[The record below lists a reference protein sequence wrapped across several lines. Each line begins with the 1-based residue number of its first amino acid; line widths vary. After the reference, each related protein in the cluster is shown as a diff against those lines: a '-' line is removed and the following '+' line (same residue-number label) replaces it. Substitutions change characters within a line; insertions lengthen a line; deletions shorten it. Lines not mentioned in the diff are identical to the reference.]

1 MTPVWQDLRQAI
13 RSLRHSAGFAAAAIL
28 MLGVAAGASIA
39 VFSLVKGA
47 LLDPWPYEGADR
59 IVTARASLAKLDQT
73 DVPFSVP
80 EIADLE
86 SETAIFEHTVEGV
99 SRNFNLTGRGTPER
113 LHAVQISASGFPM
126 LGVRPLLG
134 RVFHA
139 SEDVP
144 GGPKVAVLS
153 YRLWQGRFAGDPGI
167 VGRAIEVEGEPY
179 TVVGVMPRRFVF
191 WDAQIYF
198 PLALD
203 RGRLDRSDRSIYFQ
217 ARLRPHVTVAAA
229 NAALEVLAR
238 RMEREHGA
246 SVPEYAGFHMSVVPL
261 QEDVL
266 RDVRQAL
273 WILFGAAAVV
283 LAVACANISN
293 LWLARAAAR
302 DRDTGIRIALGAGR
316 ARILRQAVAE
326 GLLVAAAAAAVGLLL
341 AAQAVPIVLRLI
353 PFDYIPAEADP
364 RVDVW
369 AATYGVAICI
379 AAGVF
384 FGLLPAARWRR
395 IGAAVSGGAS
405 PRTTSDPRARRM
417 RRLFLAGQIALAV
430 VVTSSTTLLVESF
443 HRLLATPTGFRSD
456 GVVTLRVALPRLR
469 YESESRAR
477 GLLQNLLENLES
489 DRTIARAGAV
499 SSLPLDRATPS
510 RRLEIEGRSEPA
522 AAGVFD
528 ADVLAA
534 SAGYFETLGIPTLAG
549 RKIAETDTAASPPVA
564 VINRTMADRFFP
576 GENAVGRR
584 LRVSNDAAWRTIV
597 GVVSDVRQRSLEQP
611 PRQALFVPLAQA
623 DPAPRSLA
631 VVVNAAGGAEAA
643 AAAVRRALARLD
655 PEIPV
660 FAVEEMDRRISDSL
674 AGRRL
679 AAFLLLLLTAAAI
692 GLAALGTSA
701 VAAYDVVQRRREIGI
716 RMTLGARPD
725 RISRDVLAESLRT
738 AVAGIAAGLVL
749 AVAASRILSALLSDT
764 SAGLSS
770 LASGAAALAGAT
782 VLASWVPARRAAK
795 TDPAIS
801 IRGE

>member
-1 MTPVWQDLRQAI
+1 M
-13 RSLRHSAGFAAAAIL
+13 
-28 MLGVAAGASIA
+28 
-39 VFSLVKGA
+39 
-47 LLDPWPYEGADR
+47 
-59 IVTARASLAKLDQT
+59 
-73 DVPFSVP
+73 
-80 EIADLE
+80 
-86 SETAIFEHTVEGV
+86 
-99 SRNFNLTGRGTPER
+99 
-113 LHAVQISASGFPM
+113 
-126 LGVRPLLG
+126 
-134 RVFHA
+134 
-139 SEDVP
+139 
-144 GGPKVAVLS
+144 
-153 YRLWQGRFAGDPGI
+153 
-167 VGRAIEVEGEPY
+167 
-179 TVVGVMPRRFVF
+179 
-191 WDAQIYF
+191 
-198 PLALD
+198 
-203 RGRLDRSDRSIYFQ
+203 
-217 ARLRPHVTVAAA
+217 
-229 NAALEVLAR
+229 
-238 RMEREHGA
+238 
-246 SVPEYAGFHMSVVPL
+246 
-261 QEDVL
+261 
-266 RDVRQAL
+266 
-273 WILFGAAAVV
+273 V

>member
-1 MTPVWQDLRQAI
+1 
-13 RSLRHSAGFAAAAIL
+13 
-28 MLGVAAGASIA
+28 
-39 VFSLVKGA
+39 
-47 LLDPWPYEGADR
+47 
-59 IVTARASLAKLDQT
+59 
-73 DVPFSVP
+73 
-80 EIADLE
+80 
-86 SETAIFEHTVEGV
+86 
-99 SRNFNLTGRGTPER
+99 
-113 LHAVQISASGFPM
+113 
-126 LGVRPLLG
+126 
-134 RVFHA
+134 
-139 SEDVP
+139 
-144 GGPKVAVLS
+144 
-153 YRLWQGRFAGDPGI
+153 
-167 VGRAIEVEGEPY
+167 
-179 TVVGVMPRRFVF
+179 
-191 WDAQIYF
+191 
-198 PLALD
+198 
-203 RGRLDRSDRSIYFQ
+203 
-217 ARLRPHVTVAAA
+217 
-229 NAALEVLAR
+229 
-238 RMEREHGA
+238 
-246 SVPEYAGFHMSVVPL
+246 
-261 QEDVL
+261 
-266 RDVRQAL
+266 
-273 WILFGAAAVV
+273 
-283 LAVACANISN
+283 
-293 LWLARAAAR
+293 
-302 DRDTGIRIALGAGR
+302 
-316 ARILRQAVAE
+316 
-326 GLLVAAAAAAVGLLL
+326 
-341 AAQAVPIVLRLI
+341 
-353 PFDYIPAEADP
+353 
-364 RVDVW
+364 
-369 AATYGVAICI
+369 
-379 AAGVF
+379 
-384 FGLLPAARWRR
+384 
-395 IGAAVSGGAS
+395 
-405 PRTTSDPRARRM
+405 M

-430 VVTSSTTLLVESF
+430 VVTSSTTLLVESL

-477 GLLQNLLENLES
+477 GLLQNLVENLES

-534 SAGYFETLGIPTLAG
+534 SAGYFETLGIPMLAG

-584 LRVSNDAAWRTIV
+584 VRVSNDAAWRTIV

-611 PRQALFVPLAQA
+611 PRQALFVPLTQA

-631 VVVNAAGGAEAA
+631 LVVDAAGGAEA

-749 AVAASRILSALLSDT
+749 AVAASRILSALLSGT

-782 VLASWVPARRAAK
+782 VLASWLPARRAAK